1 MHVTL
6 GIMTLLTTISFLSR
20 RSSAFLLTRGARPCD
35 RRHPGVI
42 FESSMTVS
50 TLSEDDQLVQDMH
63 YRIRAI
69 NNMDDDVKSSLID
82 FKVDD
87 VKLGK
92 VSKQERPS
100 SVTQIY
106 K

>member
-1 MHVTL
+1 
-6 GIMTLLTTISFLSR
+6 
-20 RSSAFLLTRGARPCD
+20 
-35 RRHPGVI
+35 
-42 FESSMTVS
+42 MTVS